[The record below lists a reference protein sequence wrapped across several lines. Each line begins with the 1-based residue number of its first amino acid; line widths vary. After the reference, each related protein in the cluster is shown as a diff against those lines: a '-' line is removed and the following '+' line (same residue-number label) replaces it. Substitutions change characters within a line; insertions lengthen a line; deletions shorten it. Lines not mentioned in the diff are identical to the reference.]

1 LRISQDT
8 RLPAPESNPAP
19 GGPIVDRMHPARR
32 TVSEAETQRA
42 NRREWDRYADDYQAT
57 HGGFL
62 GDVGFVWCPE
72 GVDEADAGLLGD
84 VAGCSV
90 LEVGCGAAQCAR
102 WLGTRGARPVGLDIS
117 ERQLQHARRID
128 EDTGHRVPVA
138 AGTATALP
146 FADASFDAVFSAFG
160 ALQFVLDAGRAV
172 DEAARV
178 LRPGGTFAF
187 SVTHPVRWCLPD
199 DPTRGGL
206 VVTSSY
212 WDRTPY
218 LEEDDAGHVTYA
230 EHHRTLGDWVAL
242 LARAGFTLADIVE
255 PEWPEGHERVWGGW
269 GPERGRLLPG
279 TAIFVAHRGS
289 ALPRA
294 VERLRCLR

>member
-1 LRISQDT
+1 
-8 RLPAPESNPAP
+8 
-19 GGPIVDRMHPARR
+19 MHPARR
-32 TVSEAETQRA
+32 TVSEGETQRA
-42 NRREWDRYADDYQAT
+42 NRREWDGYADDYQAT

-72 GVDEADAGLLGD
+72 GVEEADAGLLGD
-84 VAGCSV
+84 VAGRSV
-90 LEVGCGAAQCAR
+90 LEIGCGAAQCAR
-102 WLGTRGARPVGLDIS
+102 WLRFHGARPVGLDIS

-128 EDTGHRVPVA
+128 EGTGHRVPVV

-146 FADASFDAVFSAFG
+146 FADASFDVVFSAFG

-199 DPTRGGL
+199 DPTREGL

-218 LEEDDAGHVTYA
+218 VEEDDDGRVTYV
-230 EHHRTLGDWVAL
+230 EHHRTLGDWVSL
-242 LARAGFTLADIVE
+242 LAGAGLTLTGLVE
-255 PEWPEGHERVWGGW
+255 PEWPQGHERVWGGW
-269 GPERGRLLPG
+269 GPQRGRLLPG
-279 TAIFVAHRGS
+279 TAIFTAHRGS
-289 ALPRA
+289 ALPTS
-294 VERLRCLR
+294 VERLRCTR